1 MIFCI
6 FYNPWNFKLKVVQTN
21 SVALIHPSSSGLF
34 VTCAYF
40 DQTTLPV
47 CVTRPS

>member
-1 MIFCI
+1 M
-6 FYNPWNFKLKVVQTN
+6 
-21 SVALIHPSSSGLF
+21 HPSSYGLL

-47 CVTRPS
+47 CVTRPNSETFTSRTVPLVTTPSDV